1 MLAIRMRASIFAAQN
16 NNPMSLQILAVGLPR
31 TGTSSLKQALV
42 ELGFGKC
49 MHMDELF
56 NQPDLVD
63 LWVELYETGD
73 TDFERLF
80 AGYQSSTD
88 IPAALLYKEIMAKYP
103 DVKIILNTRDAES
116 WYTSMSNTVYPAVP
130 KTDEVKAEMK
140 RKGDEVHPR
149 FHGIA
154 KTLALVE
161 VYLLNRFLEGDFENK
176 EKTIAKFNAHEQAV
190 KDFVPAGQLLVWS
203 VQDGYGP
210 LCKFLGV
217 DAPAED
223 FPHKNTTA
231 NFQAQVGG
239 MISGGGKL
247 ELK

>member
-1 MLAIRMRASIFAAQN
+1 
-16 NNPMSLQILAVGLPR
+16 MSLQILAVGLPR
-31 TGTSSLKQALV
+31 TGTSSLKQALID
-42 ELGFGKC
+42 LGFGKC

-56 NQPDLVD
+56 NQPELVD
-63 LWVELYETGD
+63 LWVELYETGKTD
-73 TDFERLF
+73 TERLF

-88 IPAALLYKEIMAKYP
+88 IPGALLYKELMAAYP
-103 DVKIILNTRDAES
+103 DLKIILNVRDAES

-176 EKTIAKFNAHEQAV
+176 EKAIAKFNEHEAAV
-190 KDFVPAGQLLVWS
+190 KDFVPADQLLTFDVK
-203 VQDGYGP
+203 DGWAP
-210 LCKFLGV
+210 LCEFLDV
-217 DAPAED
+217 EVPETD
-223 FPHKNTTA
+223 FPFKNTTA
-231 NFQAQVGG
+231 NFQQQIGG
-239 MISGGGKL
+239 MLKGGGKL
-247 ELK
+247 EIK